1 MCWRFKT
8 MWAAVMVLRKEA
20 LDAEII
26 SNRAV
31 ASDIYRLEVVEPL
44 LAQETVPGQFLQVRI
59 DTPGLFLR
67 RPLGIAEADAPK
79 GTIVMYYRV
88 IGKGTAA
95 LARMKAGEVVNC
107 LGPLGNGFLLAASRP
122 LLIGGGMGLAPLLF
136 LAQRFLGKA
145 AVLIGG
151 RNKAEVFWTD
161 FFAPL
166 TRHVFITT
174 DDGSAGK
181 KGFTTSLLP
190 MLLQEYRFD
199 ALYVCGPEIMM
210 KKIATIAAEKAVP
223 CQVSLERRMAC
234 GLGAC
239 LSCVIDAKDGGR
251 KKVCQ
256 DGPVFWAQEVFG

>member
-1 MCWRFKT
+1 MFWRFKT

-31 ASDIYRLEVVEPL
+31 ASDIYRLEARGAL
-44 LAQETVPGQFLQVRI
+44 FAQTALPGQFLQVYI
-59 DTPGLFLR
+59 NKPDLFLR
-67 RPLGIAEADAPK
+67 RPLGIAAVDEKK

-107 LGPLGNGFLLAASRP
+107 LGPLGNGFSLAASRP

-151 RNKAEVFWTD
+151 RNKAEVFWAD

-199 ALYVCGPEIMM
+199 ALYACGPEIMM

-223 CQVSLERRMAC
+223 CQVSMERRMAC